1 MGKKKSKLQRQLE
14 ESLRLAKLRQLPVQ
28 KDALGR
34 RLEEMDRTGPTALDD
49 PDTLP
54 ERPIRRFQ

>member
-14 ESLRLAKLRQLPVQ
+14 ESVRLAKLRQLPVQ

-34 RLEEMDRTGPTALDD
+34 RLEKLEHDGPTALDD

-54 ERPIRRFQ
+54 ERPIRRFR